1 MNPEVNPS
9 TKKKHSKGT
18 MLLGTLVFL
27 SFPISVICAFV
38 FDDIGG
44 QILGGWFGLLTG
56 FIAFGAFREFVVS
69 SFRESVVVDGT
80 VIQINV
86 ATKYVDSDSG
96 SGIGR
101 TTKEYFTPEFQYRF
115 LGREYQVSSYIS
127 RDRVFHKLFGPKV
140 GAAVKIRVPVNTP
153 QKGELN
159 SLRGRYIHLLI
170 GLTLSGITA
179 VIFYFVM
186 P

>member
-1 MNPEVNPS
+1 MSTEEKPS
-9 TKKKHSKGT
+9 TMKKHSKGT

-27 SFPISVICAFV
+27 SFPISVICVFV
-38 FDDIGG
+38 FENIGG

-69 SFRESVVVDGT
+69 SFRESVIVDGS

-86 ATKYVDSDSG
+86 ATKYVDNDN
-96 SGIGR
+96 GR
-101 TTKEYFTPEFQYRF
+101 AMKEYFTPEFQYRF

-140 GAAVKIRVPVNTP
+140 GAAVKIRVPVNAP

-170 GLTLSGITA
+170 GLTLSGVTG

-186 P
+186 S